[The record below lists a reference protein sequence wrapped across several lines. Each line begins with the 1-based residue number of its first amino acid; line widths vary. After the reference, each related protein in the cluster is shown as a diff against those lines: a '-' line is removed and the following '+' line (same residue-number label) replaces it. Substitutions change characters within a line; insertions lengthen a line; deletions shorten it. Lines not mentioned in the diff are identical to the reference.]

1 MYKRYERYKDSGVEW
16 IGEIPEHWDI
26 NKLKRLAKIVTGNTP
41 PKRDDKNYSVEGIQW
56 IKPDNI
62 LDNGKVAISK
72 ERLSEVGLSK
82 ARLIPAGSALVCCI
96 GTIGRVGVNDKD
108 VTTNQQ
114 INSVIF
120 NRNDL
125 WHNGYGYYSL
135 LVSQKEHNKYSNKVV
150 VPILNKDN
158 QGNIYFPVP
167 NKYEQTEISDFLNR
181 KTSEIDSL
189 IADKE
194 ELIKKLE
201 EYKQSIITEA
211 VTKGLNPDVKMKDSG
226 IEWIGEI
233 PEHWEIKRL
242 KDFSNITRGTVDKAI
257 KEDEIPVY
265 LVQYTNVYYK
275 REQRNNDEDY
285 LLITVNENELKN
297 SKIGKGDILVTA
309 SSETPDDIGR
319 STVIYDELN
328 NHVFGSDVLRVRIP
342 EEKMALNYKK
352 YLIENYI
359 YLQMLNSL
367 CRGVTRFRFSMNDFK
382 TIRYLIPPLHE
393 QEKIADYLDDKVSDI
408 ESLKSDINA
417 HINNLKSYRQSLI
430 YEAVTGKIDVRD
442 YQPERSEQLA

>member
-1 MYKRYERYKDSGVEW
+1 MYKRYERYKDSGIEW

-72 ERLSEVGLSK
+72 KRLSEVGLSK

-167 NKYEQTEISDFLNR
+167 NKYEQKEISDFLNR
-181 KTSEIDSL
+181 KISEIDSL

-194 ELIKKLE
+194 KLIERLE

-211 VTKGLNPDVKMKDSG
+211 ATKGLNPDVKMKDSG

-233 PEHWEIKRL
+233 PEHWEIIRLRFLCKIETGTRDTQDSIPDGQYPFFVRADTVERLNDFTHDCEAVMTAGDGVGVGRVFHYYKGKFSGHQRLYIFRSFKRCIGKFIFHYL
-242 KDFSNITRGTVDKAI
+242 KVNLANEVLKSNAKSTVDSLRRPMLTSF
-257 KEDEIPVY
+257 PV
-265 LVQYTNVYYK
+265 
-275 REQRNNDEDY
+275 
-285 LLITVNENELKN
+285 
-297 SKIGKGDILVTA
+297 
-309 SSETPDDIGR
+309 
-319 STVIYDELN
+319 
-328 NHVFGSDVLRVRIP
+328 
-342 EEKMALNYKK
+342 
-352 YLIENYI
+352 
-359 YLQMLNSL
+359 
-367 CRGVTRFRFSMNDFK
+367 C
-382 TIRYLIPPLHE
+382 IPPLLE
-393 QEKIADYLDDKVSDI
+393 QEKIIVNLGHRIHDLENLI
-408 ESLKSDINA
+408 EFVQSSIF
-417 HINNLKSYRQSLI
+417 NLKQYRQSLI